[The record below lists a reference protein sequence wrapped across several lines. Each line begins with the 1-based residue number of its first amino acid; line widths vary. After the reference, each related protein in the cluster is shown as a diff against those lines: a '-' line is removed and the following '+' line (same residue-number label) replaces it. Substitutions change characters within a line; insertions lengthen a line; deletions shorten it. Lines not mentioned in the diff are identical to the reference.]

1 LLNYSKVLLEFS
13 YCLTNFKYSEIF
25 YLNFNIFNYK
35 ILPDIYFFHFNRSN
49 NLSKTDTIFLVFL
62 IIRTVYTIPN
72 VKIHTINKKTVL
84 FFTFRTFY
92 CHFYLTEIR
101 RTLYS
106 VMVMTNT
113 THRQENHLNRKN
125 TNGNYVPQDEKLCY
139 NMTNDYMFRAVLQK
153 NKKVLKGLI
162 GSLLHLDPESLDVKV
177 TNPIILGQSFE
188 NKDFILDINV
198 IINEAARL
206 NLEMQIANYS
216 KRQKC
221 MSFTII
227 DAHDRIRKL
236 VALRHAVGA
245 SKRKYYLRL
254 LYNNWKERSL
264 SYLCRSFDSVYK
276 GDDYIN
282 AVPVIQIS
290 FLDFDLFPE
299 KTEFY
304 ATYMLKNVK
313 NGTIYTDKLQLS
325 VIELNHTEL
334 ATDEDRLHDIDKW
347 VAFFKTRTWKE
358 LKDMAATNQYM
369 EAAADTIFELR
380 NCKKITFK

>member
-1 LLNYSKVLLEFS
+1 MSKFTLL
-13 YCLTNFKYSEIF
+13 T
-25 YLNFNIFNYK
+25 
-35 ILPDIYFFHFNRSN
+35 
-49 NLSKTDTIFLVFL
+49 
-62 IIRTVYTIPN
+62 
-72 VKIHTINKKTVL
+72 KKTVL

-92 CHFYLTEIR
+92 YHFYLTEIR
-101 RTLYS
+101 HTLYS

-113 THRQENHLNRKN
+113 TPRQENHLNRKN

-162 GSLLHLDPESLDVKV
+162 GALLHLDPESLDVKI

-198 IINEAARL
+198 IINSMTRL
-206 NLEMQIANYS
+206 NLEMQIAN
-216 KRQKC
+216 
-221 MSFTII
+221 
-227 DAHDRIRKL
+227 
-236 VALRHAVGA
+236 
-245 SKRKYYLRL
+245 
-254 LYNNWKERSL
+254 YNNWKERSL

-282 AVPVIQIS
+282 AIPVIQIS

-299 KTEFY
+299 KPEFY

-347 VAFFKTRTWKE
+347 VAFFKTKTWKE

-369 EAAADTIFELR
+369 EAAADTIFELSSDENIR
-380 NCKKITFK
+380 ELCRRRAEFEAHERHNASEHARKDALIAEQRKLLAKKSDEIATKDSELAKSRDELAKSYDEIARLKALLADAAGSQK